1 MTSITLAD
9 ALDEAADRLRP
20 HSGSA
25 RLDAE
30 VLLAFIVARDRGA
43 LLVHGD
49 QRIDAHDHALLRSL
63 VERRMNGE
71 PVAHLVGSR
80 EFWSLKFEV
89 GPAVLIPRPDT
100 ETLVAAAL
108 EVGEACGRLSLVDLG
123 TGSGAIAVAIAHERP
138 GWTVVATDTDT
149 QALEVARRNAT
160 RNGVAGIELL
170 QGDWFDAVATRRF
183 DIVVSNPPYVATG
196 DPHLALGD
204 VRFEPR
210 GALVAGPDGLD
221 AIRRIVATAPAHL
234 EDRGW
239 LLLEHGYDQADAVA
253 ELLEAG
259 GFGRLRR
266 WRDLGGHVRVT
277 GGIVT
282 ACLPKL
288 QRRQGAPT
296 VPLID

>member
-1 MTSITLAD
+1 MTSITLTD

-30 VLLAFIVARDRGA
+30 VLLAFVVARDRGT

-49 QRIDAHDHALLRSL
+49 RRIDAHDHALLRSL

-80 EFWSLKFEV
+80 EFWSLEFEV

-108 EVGEACGRLSLVDLG
+108 EVGEARRRLSLVDLG
-123 TGSGAIAVAIAHERP
+123 TGSGAVAVAIAHERP
-138 GWTVVATDTDT
+138 DWAVVATDRDVN
-149 QALEVARRNAT
+149 ALEVARRNIIRHGTASVVL
-160 RNGVAGIELL
+160 RH
-170 QGDWFDAVATRRF
+170 GDWFDAVASRRF
-183 DIVVSNPPYVATG
+183 DIAVSNPPYVATG

-210 GALVAGPDGLD
+210 DALLAGPDGLD
-221 AIRRIVATAPAHL
+221 AIRRIVATAPDHL
-234 EDRGW
+234 EDGGW

-266 WRDLGGHVRVT
+266 WRDLGGHVRVS
-277 GGIVT
+277 GG
-282 ACLPKL
+282 
-288 QRRQGAPT
+288 T
-296 VPLID
+296 VRDA